1 MVNGVQEWSGAA
13 VKLLKG
19 PVYENEDRKTWSIL
33 IRFRENLEAYFRVI
47 GLHVVTEE
55 EDGYA
60 YLEQVKDSV
69 EKGMENEDE
78 AAEDLP
84 RLIRKVPFSYTMSML
99 LVLLRQEYEKFAS
112 SINESQYPILR
123 KSEIMGL
130 VRSFREEA
138 ADMTKFSDDVDR
150 MIRQLCQLTY
160 LRTGEVLS

>member
-1 MVNGVQEWSGAA
+1 MVNGVHEWSGAA

-69 EKGMENEDE
+69 EKGMC
-78 AAEDLP
+78 
-84 RLIRKVPFSYTMSML
+84 KFPFTYFLLKEVSDVTSFCHYNSYTSMSFSK
-99 LVLLRQEYEKFAS
+99 VL
-112 SINESQYPILR
+112 
-123 KSEIMGL
+123 
-130 VRSFREEA
+130 
-138 ADMTKFSDDVDR
+138 
-150 MIRQLCQLTY
+150 
-160 LRTGEVLS
+160 

>member
-1 MVNGVQEWSGAA
+1 MVNGVQEWSGTA

-112 SINESQYPILR
+112 SINES
-123 KSEIMGL
+123 
-130 VRSFREEA
+130 
-138 ADMTKFSDDVDR
+138 
-150 MIRQLCQLTY
+150 
-160 LRTGEVLS
+160 